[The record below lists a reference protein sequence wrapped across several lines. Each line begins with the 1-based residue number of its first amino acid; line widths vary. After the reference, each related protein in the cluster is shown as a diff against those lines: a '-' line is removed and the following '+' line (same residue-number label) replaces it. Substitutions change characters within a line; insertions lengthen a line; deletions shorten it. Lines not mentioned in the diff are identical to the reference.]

1 ISPEYLAAA
10 GTRLVEGRSF
20 SENDRSNTPA
30 VALVSAAI
38 ADRFMSGHAIGQRL
52 VINDGNSGQRQL
64 EIVGVVENVRQMGL
78 DLPPA
83 LDIYIP
89 VRQIPPDRLAFFRD
103 NHFWV
108 VKTGSD
114 PEAFRETFLAE
125 LRTIDHDAAVS
136 SVGTMR
142 QYLES
147 WLGPRRFNL
156 GLFAAF
162 ALTAVLLALSGVYGL
177 VSYAVSVRR
186 TEIGLRMAI
195 GASEQA
201 VQRMI
206 LGQAAMLG
214 VVGAVVGLTLSGAAP
229 KIAAGMLPDLSIDP
243 VVMFATSGVLFVIVL
258 MAAWL
263 PARRASRIDPT
274 VALKAQ

>member
-1 ISPEYLAAA
+1 
-10 GTRLVEGRSF
+10 
-20 SENDRSNTPA
+20 
-30 VALVSAAI
+30 
-38 ADRFMSGHAIGQRL
+38 
-52 VINDGNSGQRQL
+52 
-64 EIVGVVENVRQMGL
+64 
-78 DLPPA
+78 
-83 LDIYIP
+83 
-89 VRQIPPDRLAFFRD
+89 
-103 NHFWV
+103 
-108 VKTGSD
+108 
-114 PEAFRETFLAE
+114 
-125 LRTIDHDAAVS
+125 
-136 SVGTMR
+136 MR

-201 VQRMI
+201 VQRMV

-214 VVGAVVGLTLSGAAP
+214 VGGGVVGLAVSAVARKLT
-229 KIAAGMLPDLSIDP
+229 AGTLPDLSIDP
-243 VVMFATSGVLFVIVL
+243 PVMAATSGVLFVIVL

-263 PARRASRIDPT
+263 PARRASRIDPAL
-274 VALKAQ
+274 ALKAQ